1 MAATN
6 FFTRSPGLQADTM
19 LGIKQ
24 MEATKTFKKKK
35 AVVAGFQGEPGA
47 FSQSAAR
54 KLLGESVQTQPFPS
68 FRDVF
73 DALRRNRITHA
84 VIPIEN
90 TLHGSVLEN
99 YDHILEYGFPICGE
113 TSIRIAHQ
121 LIAMPNVSFRDVQ
134 LVYSH
139 PVALSQCRVF
149 FQNNPGIKASTFYD
163 TAGSVKMLSQQRPAN
178 AAAIASADAA
188 EIYSGRVLKRN
199 IEDNRQNFTRFFLL
213 TKQESTVVSSAA
225 KSKVSITFT
234 TANTPGSLFRAMA
247 CLALRNLNI
256 IKIESR
262 PLVGQPWEYRFYVDF
277 LGSTKDTTVQNA
289 LANLSEMTQACHVLG
304 NYQPKP

>member
-1 MAATN
+1 
-6 FFTRSPGLQADTM
+6 M
-19 LGIKQ
+19 LLRKITLGKH
-24 MEATKTFKKKK
+24 ASTKSKKK
-35 AVVAGFQGEPGA
+35 VAGFQGEPGA

-54 KLLGESVQTQPFPS
+54 KFLGAHVGTQPYSS

-73 DALRRNRITHA
+73 EALRSNIITHA

-121 LIAMPNVSFRDVQ
+121 LIAMPNVALRSVKR
-134 LVYSH
+134 VYSH
-139 PVALSQCRVF
+139 PVALNQCRRF
-149 FQNNPGIKASTFYD
+149 FQKHSRMEAVPFYD
-163 TAGSVKMLSQQRPAN
+163 TAGSVKMLSADGRLD

-188 EIYSGRVLKRN
+188 RIYSGVILQQN
-199 IEDNRQNFTRFFLL
+199 IEDNPHNFTRFFLL
-213 TKQESTVVSSAA
+213 TKQKSTLVPATGTA
-225 KSKVSITFT
+225 KISLTFT
-234 TANTPGSLFRAMA
+234 AANTAGALFRAMA

-262 PLVGQPWEYRFYVDF
+262 PLAGQPWEYRFYLDF
-277 LGSTKDTTVQNA
+277 LGSMKDTTVQNA
-289 LANLSEMTQACHVLG
+289 IANLSEMTQACQILG
-304 NYQPKP
+304 NYQPTP

>member
-1 MAATN
+1 
-6 FFTRSPGLQADTM
+6 M

-24 MEATKTFKKKK
+24 MEASKPIKNHKT
-35 AVVAGFQGEPGA
+35 AVAGFQGEPGA

-54 KLLGESVQTQPFPS
+54 KLLGESVQTQPFSS

-73 DALRRNRITHA
+73 DALRSNRITHA

-121 LIAMPNVSFRDVQ
+121 LIAMPDVSFRDVR

-139 PVALSQCRVF
+139 PVALSQCRIF
-149 FQNNPGIKASTFYD
+149 FQKNPGIKATTFYD
-163 TAGSVKMLSQQRPAN
+163 TAGSVKMLSEERPGN
-178 AAAIASADAA
+178 AAAIASSDAA
-188 EIYSGRVLKRN
+188 EIYSGRILKRN

-213 TKQESTVVSSAA
+213 TKQKSTVVSPSA
-225 KSKVSITFT
+225 KSKVSLTFT
-234 TANTPGSLFRAMA
+234 AANTPGSLFRAMA
-247 CLALRNLNI
+247 CLALRDLNI

-262 PLVGQPWEYRFYVDF
+262 PLVGKPWEYRFYVDF
-277 LGSTKDTTVQNA
+277 FGSMKDTAVQNA

-304 NYQPKP
+304 NYQPTP